1 MIEILKPDFE
11 FNDERGRLMQ
21 LTHGNCTQVN
31 YVESKPSSLRGG
43 HFHKLNKET
52 FYIINGEVEVTV
64 KKDGKK
70 ETHLF
75 KSGDMF
81 AIDKNVIHYFDYK
94 KESSLIVVYD
104 KGVELPDGTKDIYPE
119 EFNDA

>member
-21 LTHGNCTQVN
+21 LTHGNCAQVN

-43 HFHKLNKET
+43 HFHKINRET
-52 FYIINGEVEVTV
+52 FYIIKGEVEVTV

-70 ETHLF
+70 ETYLF
-75 KSGDMF
+75 RSGDMF

>member
-1 MIEILKPDFE
+1 MLEILKPDFE

-21 LTHGNCTQVN
+21 LMHGSCAQVN
-31 YVESKPSSLRGG
+31 FVESKPSSLRGG
-43 HFHKLNKET
+43 HYHKLNREM
-52 FYIINGEVEVTV
+52 FFIIDGEVEVTV
-64 KKDGKK
+64 KKDEKK
-70 ETHLF
+70 ETYLF
-75 KSGDMF
+75 SGGDMF

-119 EFNDA
+119 ETADA